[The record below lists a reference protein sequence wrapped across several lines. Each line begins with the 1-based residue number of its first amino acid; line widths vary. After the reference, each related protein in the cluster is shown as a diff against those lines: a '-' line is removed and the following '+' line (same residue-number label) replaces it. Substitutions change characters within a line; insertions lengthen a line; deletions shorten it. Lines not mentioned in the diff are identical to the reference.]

1 MQKNVLEGGVLIVA
15 MRAPS
20 GVANIN
26 FDVARDGR
34 GRAKPEHR
42 RAKIRPALDA
52 RKTRMKHVKRLT
64 VQGEQLVAAQALLL
78 PDGLEQFLR
87 RRM

>member
-1 MQKNVLEGGVLIVA
+1 MQKHVLEGGVLIVA

-20 GVANIN
+20 RITNIN

-42 RAKIRPALDA
+42 IAKIRTAFDA
-52 RKTRMKHVKRLT
+52 RKTRMKHAERLT
-64 VQGEQLVAAQALLL
+64 VQGAQLVAAQALLL
-78 PDGLEQFLR
+78 PDGLE
-87 RRM
+87 